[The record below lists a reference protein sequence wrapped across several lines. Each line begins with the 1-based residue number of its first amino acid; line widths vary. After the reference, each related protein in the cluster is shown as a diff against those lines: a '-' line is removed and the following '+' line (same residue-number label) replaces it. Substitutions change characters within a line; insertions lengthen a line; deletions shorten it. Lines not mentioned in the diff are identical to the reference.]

1 MYVSYY
7 DKFILS
13 SFLEKYLKLYY
24 NTCMKKIIV
33 TQKYNNKKLNTFILD
48 TFKKLNPNIL
58 YKALRKKDIRIN
70 DKKVSENVLIHT
82 GDEIS
87 IYIIDELL
95 LGKKEYNLDII
106 YEDDNIL
113 IVNKD
118 SGLSVTENDLNEE
131 SLTSILKEKYGN
143 TINPCHRLD
152 RNTKG
157 LVLYSKNE
165 PTLNFFLE
173 KFKNKEIEKHYYTKV
188 YGIIKKET
196 DILKDYLFKDSKKN
210 LVYISDIPKKGY
222 LEIITEYKVLKR
234 DLNENT
240 TTLDITLHTGRT
252 HQIRAHLSYIGFP
265 IIGDGKYGKN
275 EINKNFN
282 LKTQY
287 LYSYKLKFNFTTPGG
302 VLEGINGLEVKVGK
316 IGFVSDFDKLTE
328 K

>member
-33 TQKYNNKKLNTFILD
+33 TKKYNNKKLNTFILD

-222 LEIITEYKVLKR
+222 LEIITKYKVLKR

-287 LYSYKLKFNFTTPGG
+287 LYSYKLKFNFKSVPKN
-302 VLEGINGLEVKVGK
+302 LEYLNGKEFILNIK
-316 IGFVSDFDKLTE
+316 
-328 K
+328 